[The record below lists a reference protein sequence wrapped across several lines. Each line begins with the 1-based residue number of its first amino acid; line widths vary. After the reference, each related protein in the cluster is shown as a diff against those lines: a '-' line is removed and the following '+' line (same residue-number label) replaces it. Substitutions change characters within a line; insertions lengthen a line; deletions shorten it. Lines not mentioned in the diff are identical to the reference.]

1 MTVDVALV
9 TRKLR
14 LIAGDLDALA
24 DVASRD
30 RAAFLANRTDQAIA
44 ERLLERTIGRMIDVN
59 YHLLT
64 ESGRPPP
71 SDYYSSFLKLAELGV
86 LEADFARRLAPAAGL
101 RHRLVHEDDEIDPVK
116 VFEALVP
123 ARADIVAY
131 LRAVEAS
138 LTRIER
144 GE

>member
-30 RAAFLANRTDQAIA
+30 RATFLANRIDQAVA
-44 ERLLERTIGRMIDVN
+44 ERLLERTFGRMIDVN

-64 ESGRPPP
+64 ENGQPPP
-71 SDYYSSFLKLAELGV
+71 SDYYGSFLKLAELGGF
-86 LEADFARRLAPAAGL
+86 EADFARRLAPAAGL
-101 RHRLVHEDDEIDPVK
+101 RNRLVHEYDEIDPVK
-116 VFEALVP
+116 VFEALAP
-123 ARADIVAY
+123 ARADIVAN
-131 LRAVEAS
+131 LRAVEAY
-138 LTRIER
+138 LTRLE
-144 GE
+144 GGA